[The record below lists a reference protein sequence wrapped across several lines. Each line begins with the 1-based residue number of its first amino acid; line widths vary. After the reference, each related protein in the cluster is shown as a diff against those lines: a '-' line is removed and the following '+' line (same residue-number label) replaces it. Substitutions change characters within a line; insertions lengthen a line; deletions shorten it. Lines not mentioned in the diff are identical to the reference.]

1 MDNENEHRDGSEA
14 PDGGLRRACDQC
26 RLRKARFLPLPVP
39 CTSLHA
45 SWLCDYRP
53 MQCSFSK
60 ENLLN
65 FLGQVQTNQGGVECN
80 RWVSSCLRCTA
91 DEGPLEHSERKI
103 DHFES
108 RLGGIE
114 RMLHELTASIKNNN
128 INGHATIGAEPLS
141 FHSTPAYRP
150 SPGVDDGD
158 VDEDENEEPDPAF
171 EGTSSMA
178 AQTAFASEFLEN
190 VVTQTPLRELSPSMQ
205 SALSSLKQMVSIQ
218 NRKRT
223 HESRFQ
229 HAKAVP
235 PGGFRELPMPPLQ
248 VVISLLREIKGDV
261 ALIAPSDQPP
271 LTFTLICAFI
281 AIEDF
286 TLHCRKVYF
295 ATEDFSLACLITVN
309 VGLYYLFQEKSMQ
322 ASDEKKALLLE
333 YHYQCRDNIETA
345 LSNIPLL
352 FPARMENIEALLLGA
367 TYAIE
372 TSKFSL
378 AWQLNTSASMMCQ
391 TLGYHR
397 LPDNANDKTN
407 DAKSALF
414 WFAYMLDKGLALRFG
429 RSSVIQDYDVT
440 MPKAMGRHM
449 QVSDP
454 WKVVLNL
461 WIAHSELQGKA
472 YEQLYSPAAL
482 ARPLE
487 QRLESARLLVDA
499 MKELVKDTDELSR
512 HVKAV
517 GKKDEP
523 VMIYNMNLVLKSD
536 EVSYWGS
543 LCLIYRAIP
552 AQAGSGSSS
561 FNEECIT
568 AARRSTDCH
577 LACMEMCDK
586 NLFVQCAYLHWTI
599 LYVPF
604 IPYLVL
610 FCHVIETSD
619 ADDLRRMG
627 DFVTSLQP
635 VCPVSEAIDKL
646 HRVCQVLVN
655 VAALYVETKAQQ
667 QQDQEMTIVNNDFD
681 MYLSQLGFMPQGA
694 AIPQNNGLLS
704 PGGVGF
710 DGNGADGQFPGLDL
724 DAHTSQLGN
733 WFSGNRHFMGL
744 LEEDLSQFEP
754 RVWESSSVI

>member
-1 MDNENEHRDGSEA
+1 MENDHRDGSEA
-14 PDGGLRRACDQC
+14 PDSGLRRACDQC
-26 RLRKARFLPLPVP
+26 RLRKIRCNKELP
-39 CTSLHA
+39 
-45 SWLCDYRP
+45 
-53 MQCSFSK
+53 CSNCKIANRSCSSTGVGQKPK
-60 ENLLN
+60 EIRQRVLI
-65 FLGQVQTNQGGVECN
+65 
-80 RWVSSCLRCTA
+80 SSQY
-91 DEGPLEHSERKI
+91 ERKI

-114 RMLHELTASIKNNN
+114 RMLYELTASIKNNN
-128 INGHATIGAEPLS
+128 TNSHSTVGAEPLS

-150 SPGVDDGD
+150 SPCVEDGD
-158 VDEDENEEPDPAF
+158 VDEDDHEEPDPAF
-171 EGTSSMA
+171 EGTSSMT
-178 AQTAFASEFLEN
+178 AQTAFASEFIEN
-190 VVTQTPLRELSPSMQ
+190 AVTQTPLRDLSPSMQ

-223 HESRFQ
+223 YESRFQ

-248 VVISLLREIKGDV
+248 VVISLLREIK
-261 ALIAPSDQPP
+261 DQPP

-517 GKKDEP
+517 GKADEP
-523 VMIYNMNLVLKSD
+523 VMIYNMNLVLMSD

-561 FNEECIT
+561 FNEECIA

-577 LACMEMCDK
+577 LMCMEMCDK

-627 DFVTSLQP
+627 DFVGSLQP

-655 VAALYVETKAQQ
+655 VATLYVEAKAQQ
-667 QQDQEMTIVNNDFD
+667 QQDQDMTIVNNDFD
-681 MYLSQLGFMPQGA
+681 MYLSQLGFMPQGP
-694 AIPQNNGLLS
+694 AIPQNNALLS
-704 PGGVGF
+704 PGAVGF
-710 DGNGADGQFPGLDL
+710 DGNGADGPFAGMDL